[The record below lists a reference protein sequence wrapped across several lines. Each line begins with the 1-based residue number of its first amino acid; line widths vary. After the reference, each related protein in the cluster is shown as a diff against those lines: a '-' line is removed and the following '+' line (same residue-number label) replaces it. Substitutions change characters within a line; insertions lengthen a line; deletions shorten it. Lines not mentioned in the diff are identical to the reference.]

1 MLADKLQ
8 QAQAAVQHAVAAAQN
23 GDWQAARNA
32 FGNAV
37 QLGLDD
43 IDIIRNYAVSCVKSN
58 AFVEAAQA
66 YRNLV
71 DHAAADDKLRLEAA
85 GVFMDCG
92 WFADAESVLRKC
104 AREVPVLQLLCRS
117 ILMQDAASVEKIAEA
132 EKLINFLAGKIS
144 GYDELMQKGALAHRR
159 NNNTLAS
166 KYFRMAVSLRP
177 NDFAALS
184 NLARVQKAGR
194 DAAGFADT
202 ARAICRIRPDC
213 EWLTEDLGEE
223 RPGHLADTEIEQL
236 IRTAIEHKASAANW
250 NGLAKYY
257 QSRLKLHAAK
267 LAFEKAL
274 LVAAGTPDEVKLNW
288 NKSLLHLL
296 MGEFEAGR
304 ELYESRLDLSGMIHV
319 SKIMPQ
325 WQGESLQG
333 KTLMIYSEQGMGDV
347 IQFARFVPLVKQLYG
362 GKIILV
368 VQKPLMALFKY
379 LHGVD
384 EVLEYV
390 PGVAANQICAYDYA
404 VAILSL
410 PHKMNLVYPQYP
422 RQAYLDSA
430 KVEVAAPIKQ
440 AIERIACDKRMKIG
454 FCSSGN
460 PELPRTKLRDC
471 QIEYFQQLLNMD
483 EYLWVNLNRN
493 MADADFGENAINCI
507 GEVQNFGDTAALV
520 DACDLV
526 ISVDTAIVH
535 LAGALGKPV
544 WLLLFYESEWRWGV
558 NVEDNYWYP
567 TMRIFRQPYFGDWQD
582 CIDRIKKQ
590 LAEK

>member
-1 MLADKLQ
+1 
-8 QAQAAVQHAVAAAQN
+8 
-23 GDWQAARNA
+23 
-32 FGNAV
+32 
-37 QLGLDD
+37 
-43 IDIIRNYAVSCVKSN
+43 
-58 AFVEAAQA
+58 
-66 YRNLV
+66 
-71 DHAAADDKLRLEAA
+71 
-85 GVFMDCG
+85 
-92 WFADAESVLRKC
+92 
-104 AREVPVLQLLCRS
+104 
-117 ILMQDAASVEKIAEA
+117 
-132 EKLINFLAGKIS
+132 
-144 GYDELMQKGALAHRR
+144 
-159 NNNTLAS
+159 
-166 KYFRMAVSLRP
+166 MAVSLRP

-333 KTLMIYSEQGMGDV
+333 KTLMISSEQGMGDV